1 MKYLVEAD
9 AIALLKNLVTALTPF
24 AQAQQVSLY
33 FQAKPEELRLRYH
46 PEEISIALTSLLCRI
61 ITFTPQNESVSL
73 SASLINT
80 THSFYL
86 RLEIQNSGVDLSR
99 IGEITKSCKL
109 PLTVGANEKGGTSY
123 ELHWQMERHPDSLVD
138 QQNPNVKIPAQIRGF
153 YAEIRKRL
161 RSHFT
166 QLEHKISSIA
176 AHSPQDAIFLQKVN
190 AVILAHLGNENF
202 DATYLSKSLAMS
214 RTQLFRRLKN
224 VIQES
229 PAHYIRCFRLQK
241 AKEML
246 ETSEHSIGEIAF
258 KTGFQSQSH
267 FTRVF
272 RERFGVRPSAFRRND
287 KKERNN

>member
-138 QQNPNVKIPAQIRGF
+138 QQNPNVKIPPQIRGF

-190 AVILAHLGNENF
+190 AVILAHLDNENF